1 MSVFETPRE
10 ILTEIEA
17 AELLGCTPIAL
28 RLRRA
33 RQSGACPPYARRG
46 RRIYYMRTAL
56 LEWATAGVASA
67 LDTQRKI

>member
-1 MSVFETPRE
+1 MSVFSTQRE
-10 ILTEIEA
+10 ILSENEA
-17 AELLGCTPIAL
+17 AELLGCSPTAL

-56 LEWATAGVASA
+56 IDWVSAGMEDPA
-67 LDTQRKI
+67 DTQRKN

>member
-10 ILTEIEA
+10 ILTESEA

-33 RQSGACPPYARRG
+33 RHSGACPPYARRG

-56 LEWATAGVASA
+56 LEWVTAGMESPVAA
-67 LDTQRKI
+67 QRKS